1 MFELGLVEY
10 ISPTLS
16 MLMGL
21 FIYHEAIDGVE
32 LIAVA
37 IIWVGLV
44 FFSVGEYRTGKKTG
58 EVIESE

>member
-1 MFELGLVEY
+1 
-10 ISPTLS
+10 
-16 MLMGL
+16 MGL